1 MPNSYAFSEQLPV
14 APLKIAAL
22 KGCMEL
28 AAKVNEHI
36 VAFRKNDMEE
46 LAQRKVCTTE
56 VMKGRAT
63 FLTLNAQDLE
73 LERESAS
80 SMNLCAVRIFL

>member
-28 AAKVNEHI
+28 AAK
-36 VAFRKNDMEE
+36 
-46 LAQRKVCTTE
+46 
-56 VMKGRAT
+56 MKFNGHL
-63 FLTLNAQDLE
+63 FL
-73 LERESAS
+73 RS
-80 SMNLCAVRIFL
+80 IK

>member
-46 LAQRKVCTTE
+46 LEKRVCTTE

-80 SMNLCAVRIFL
+80 LMNLCAVRIFL